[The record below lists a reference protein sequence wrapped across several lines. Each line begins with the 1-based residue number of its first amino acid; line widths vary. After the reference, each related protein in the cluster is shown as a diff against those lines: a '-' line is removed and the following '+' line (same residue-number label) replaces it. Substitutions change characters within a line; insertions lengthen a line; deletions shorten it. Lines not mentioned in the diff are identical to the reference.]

1 MTKANE
7 TIKIPR
13 LLQLYR
19 ESIAP
24 ELTKDLNLTNILA
37 APKIEKIVINVG
49 LGEALVNS
57 KALEHCIKDISLITG
72 QKPITTKA
80 KSSIAQFKIREG
92 MAIGVA
98 TTLRGHRMYEFLDR
112 LINLSLPRVRD
123 FRGLTNKSFD
133 GNGNYTLGIKE
144 QIVFP
149 EINYDKVEK
158 IRGMNVI
165 ICTTAE
171 TDEEGL
177 ELLKGFNRGEISEDE
192 KINATRIDGFRYV
205 IDAFHVV
212 GAKDVPVRF
221 FYDERDSLSPGIR
234 LTDELF
240 RMTSAVESD
249 DLLKENESRWRLV
262 ETAWGY
268 NIPQRLITVDYDE
281 KLESFFAIDSQER
294 RHGVTSAGPALNG
307 YQRGKCFYCNRQI
320 HIETWTL
327 REERAEVDHFF
338 PHVLQRK
345 GDIDVDLDQAWNLV
359 LACNKCNGGS
369 DERRF
374 DCFESYG

>member
-13 LLQLYR
+13 LLKLYR

-98 TTLRGHRMYEFLDR
+98 TTLRSHRMYEFLDR

-123 FRGLTNKSFD
+123 FRGLSKRSFD

-144 QIVFP
+144 QVIFP
-149 EINYDKVEK
+149 EIDYNSIDK
-158 IRGMNVI
+158 IRSLQITIV
-165 ICTTAE
+165 TTA
-171 TDEEGL
+171 
-177 ELLKGFNRGEISEDE
+177 KN
-192 KINATRIDGFRYV
+192 
-205 IDAFHVV
+205 
-212 GAKDVPVRF
+212 
-221 FYDERDSLSPGIR
+221 
-234 LTDELF
+234 
-240 RMTSAVESD
+240 
-249 DLLKENESRWRLV
+249 NES
-262 ETAWGY
+262 G
-268 NIPQRLITVDYDE
+268 I
-281 KLESFFAIDSQER
+281 KLLTSF
-294 RHGVTSAGPALNG
+294 G
-307 YQRGKCFYCNRQI
+307 
-320 HIETWTL
+320 
-327 REERAEVDHFF
+327 F
-338 PHVLQRK
+338 PF
-345 GDIDVDLDQAWNLV
+345 INSDQ
-359 LACNKCNGGS
+359 NKN
-369 DERRF
+369 
-374 DCFESYG
+374 

>member
-13 LLQLYR
+13 LLKLYR

-98 TTLRGHRMYEFLDR
+98 TTLRNHRMYEFLDR

-123 FRGLTNKSFD
+123 FRGLSNKSFD

-144 QIVFP
+144 QVIFP
-149 EINYDKVEK
+149 EIDYNSIDK
-158 IRGMNVI
+158 IRSLQITIV
-165 ICTTAE
+165 TTA
-171 TDEEGL
+171 
-177 ELLKGFNRGEISEDE
+177 KN
-192 KINATRIDGFRYV
+192 
-205 IDAFHVV
+205 
-212 GAKDVPVRF
+212 
-221 FYDERDSLSPGIR
+221 
-234 LTDELF
+234 
-240 RMTSAVESD
+240 
-249 DLLKENESRWRLV
+249 NES
-262 ETAWGY
+262 G
-268 NIPQRLITVDYDE
+268 I
-281 KLESFFAIDSQER
+281 KLLTSF
-294 RHGVTSAGPALNG
+294 G
-307 YQRGKCFYCNRQI
+307 
-320 HIETWTL
+320 
-327 REERAEVDHFF
+327 F
-338 PHVLQRK
+338 PF
-345 GDIDVDLDQAWNLV
+345 INPDQ
-359 LACNKCNGGS
+359 NKN
-369 DERRF
+369 
-374 DCFESYG
+374 

>member
-13 LLQLYR
+13 LLKLYR

-98 TTLRGHRMYEFLDR
+98 TTLRSHRMYEFLDR

-123 FRGLTNKSFD
+123 FRGLSNRSFY

-144 QIVFP
+144 QVIFP
-149 EINYDKVEK
+149 EIDYNSIDK
-158 IRGMNVI
+158 IRSLQITIV
-165 ICTTAE
+165 TTA
-171 TDEEGL
+171 
-177 ELLKGFNRGEISEDE
+177 KN
-192 KINATRIDGFRYV
+192 
-205 IDAFHVV
+205 
-212 GAKDVPVRF
+212 
-221 FYDERDSLSPGIR
+221 
-234 LTDELF
+234 
-240 RMTSAVESD
+240 
-249 DLLKENESRWRLV
+249 NES
-262 ETAWGY
+262 G
-268 NIPQRLITVDYDE
+268 I
-281 KLESFFAIDSQER
+281 KLLTSF
-294 RHGVTSAGPALNG
+294 G
-307 YQRGKCFYCNRQI
+307 
-320 HIETWTL
+320 
-327 REERAEVDHFF
+327 F
-338 PHVLQRK
+338 PF
-345 GDIDVDLDQAWNLV
+345 INSDQ
-359 LACNKCNGGS
+359 NKN
-369 DERRF
+369 
-374 DCFESYG
+374 

>member
-13 LLQLYR
+13 LLKLYR

-98 TTLRGHRMYEFLDR
+98 TTLRSHRMYEFLDR

-144 QIVFP
+144 QVIFP
-149 EINYDKVEK
+149 EIDYNSIDK
-158 IRGMNVI
+158 IRSLQITIV
-165 ICTTAE
+165 TTA
-171 TDEEGL
+171 
-177 ELLKGFNRGEISEDE
+177 KN
-192 KINATRIDGFRYV
+192 
-205 IDAFHVV
+205 
-212 GAKDVPVRF
+212 
-221 FYDERDSLSPGIR
+221 
-234 LTDELF
+234 
-240 RMTSAVESD
+240 
-249 DLLKENESRWRLV
+249 NES
-262 ETAWGY
+262 G
-268 NIPQRLITVDYDE
+268 I
-281 KLESFFAIDSQER
+281 KLLTSF
-294 RHGVTSAGPALNG
+294 G
-307 YQRGKCFYCNRQI
+307 
-320 HIETWTL
+320 
-327 REERAEVDHFF
+327 F
-338 PHVLQRK
+338 PFIK
-345 GDIDVDLDQAWNLV
+345 PDQ
-359 LACNKCNGGS
+359 NKN
-369 DERRF
+369 
-374 DCFESYG
+374 

>member
-144 QIVFP
+144 QVIFP
-149 EINYDKVEK
+149 EIDYNSIDK
-158 IRGMNVI
+158 IRSLQITIV
-165 ICTTAE
+165 TTA
-171 TDEEGL
+171 
-177 ELLKGFNRGEISEDE
+177 KN
-192 KINATRIDGFRYV
+192 
-205 IDAFHVV
+205 
-212 GAKDVPVRF
+212 
-221 FYDERDSLSPGIR
+221 
-234 LTDELF
+234 
-240 RMTSAVESD
+240 
-249 DLLKENESRWRLV
+249 NES
-262 ETAWGY
+262 G
-268 NIPQRLITVDYDE
+268 I
-281 KLESFFAIDSQER
+281 KLLTSF
-294 RHGVTSAGPALNG
+294 G
-307 YQRGKCFYCNRQI
+307 
-320 HIETWTL
+320 
-327 REERAEVDHFF
+327 F
-338 PHVLQRK
+338 PF
-345 GDIDVDLDQAWNLV
+345 INPDQN
-359 LACNKCNGGS
+359 NN
-369 DERRF
+369 
-374 DCFESYG
+374 

>member
-13 LLQLYR
+13 LLKLYR

-98 TTLRGHRMYEFLDR
+98 TTLRSHRMYEFLDR

-123 FRGLTNKSFD
+123 FRGLSNRSFD

-144 QIVFP
+144 QVIFP
-149 EINYDKVEK
+149 EIDYNSIDK
-158 IRGMNVI
+158 IRSLQITIV
-165 ICTTAE
+165 TTA
-171 TDEEGL
+171 
-177 ELLKGFNRGEISEDE
+177 KN
-192 KINATRIDGFRYV
+192 
-205 IDAFHVV
+205 
-212 GAKDVPVRF
+212 
-221 FYDERDSLSPGIR
+221 
-234 LTDELF
+234 
-240 RMTSAVESD
+240 
-249 DLLKENESRWRLV
+249 NES
-262 ETAWGY
+262 G
-268 NIPQRLITVDYDE
+268 I
-281 KLESFFAIDSQER
+281 KLLTSF
-294 RHGVTSAGPALNG
+294 G
-307 YQRGKCFYCNRQI
+307 
-320 HIETWTL
+320 
-327 REERAEVDHFF
+327 F
-338 PHVLQRK
+338 PF
-345 GDIDVDLDQAWNLV
+345 INSDQ
-359 LACNKCNGGS
+359 NKN
-369 DERRF
+369 
-374 DCFESYG
+374 